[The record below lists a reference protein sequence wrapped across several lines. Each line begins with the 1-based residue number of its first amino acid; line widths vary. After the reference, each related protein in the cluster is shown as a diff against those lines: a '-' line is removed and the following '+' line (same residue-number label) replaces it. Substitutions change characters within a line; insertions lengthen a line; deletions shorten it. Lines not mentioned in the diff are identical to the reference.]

1 MRDNGGVA
9 PLVTVLVPARNE
21 EVHLGDC
28 LDSILA
34 QTYTNLDVVV
44 VDGASTDKTADI
56 VREYAARDPRVRLA
70 SNPAAITPVSLNV
83 GLREAKGKWLVRVD
97 AHSTVP
103 PEYVDIAVTHLKED
117 KWGGVGGR
125 KDGVGITSAG
135 RAIAVA
141 MASPFGVGNSTY
153 HHGTGVQSVDHIPF
167 GAYPVDLARSIGGW
181 DEKLKVNQDFEFDW
195 RIRDAGHELLFDPA
209 LRIDWL
215 CRQSVGD
222 LWKQYVRYGR
232 GKAKV
237 MAMHP
242 RSIAIRHLVAPALV
256 AWLVLAVVIAPARLM
271 LSAIMIAP
279 YVLGVAVASALTAR
293 KVGRGDRKH
302 LPLIFPA
309 MHLGWGYGFYRGLV
323 DLVVQR

>member
-1 MRDNGGVA
+1 MRDNGDVA

-44 VDGASTDKTADI
+44 VDGASTDETPAI
-56 VREYAARDPRVRLA
+56 VQDYAQRDRRVRLV
-70 SNPAAITPVSLNV
+70 SNPDAITPVSLNV
-83 GLREAKGKWLVRVD
+83 GLREAKGEWLVRVD

-103 PEYVDIAVTHLKED
+103 PNYVEIAVKHLQED
-117 KWGGVGGR
+117 RWGGVGGR

-135 RAIAVA
+135 RAIAIA

-153 HHGTGVQSVDHIPF
+153 HHGTGVQTVDHIPF
-167 GAYPVDLARSIGGW
+167 GAYPVDLARAIGGW
-181 DEKLKVNQDFEFDW
+181 DETLKVNQDFEFDW
-195 RIRDAGHELLFDPA
+195 RIRESGHELLFDPA

-215 CRQSVGD
+215 CRQSVPD
-222 LWKQYVRYGR
+222 LLKQYVRYGR

-242 RSIAIRHLVAPALV
+242 KSIAVRHLVAPALV
-256 AWLVLAVVIAPARLM
+256 AWLTLALVTAPFRPRLAALM
-271 LSAIMIAP
+271 TSP
-279 YVLGVAVASALTAR
+279 YVLGVIVASVITAR
-293 KVGRGDRKH
+293 KVQHGDRKH

-309 MHLGWGYGFYRGLV
+309 MHLGWGYGFYRGLI
-323 DLVVQR
+323 DVVSG